1 MDIKQTIERKRAEIV
16 NLELEIEAL
25 EKAHKIM
32 VDELAKVLDKDVP
45 VLIDG
50 RTNISWG
57 TVQDKTAIKSV
68 EIEMPVEKEQDGDI
82 EVKEVLRQFSQ
93 L

>member
-16 NLELEIEAL
+16 KLELEIEAL

-32 VDELAKVLDKDVP
+32 VDEFAEVLNKPVP
-45 VLIDG
+45 VLADEEKLSKVKI
-50 RTNISWG
+50 
-57 TVQDKTAIKSV
+57 
-68 EIEMPVEKEQDGDI
+68 EIPVEMEQDGDI